1 MDCPFDRLTN
11 KVFLLSNFKT
21 HPSMKT
27 KSIIFALLFM
37 VNFAFGQE
45 NYLWPVA
52 LSLDKKAGDDILYRP
67 QDYIGVADGL
77 TQAELNFDRLIIGAP
92 LWTPVLCPVDG
103 KITHAS
109 IGYSNSFSCSV
120 DVFNQQTGN
129 FEQDSLLFVEW
140 GMSPEKI
147 RYLNTWVSIRVSD
160 GREVHVSGMRPLR
173 LFKTGETVH
182 RGDVLGTVGYYYK
195 RIKKPCVVV
204 SISKNSK
211 ADDPMTPFGLKTTFI
226 PPKVNNKTQL
236 TREEAQ
242 ADIDGMITALEDAFP
257 GLYDYTPKEE
267 FDTYIKNRMAAI
279 GETISRSDFEV
290 LVFKLLGKIHDS
302 HTAII
307 SEPKVTS
314 ASGLPSSVCLGWFN
328 DTLRVWRTV
337 PRYKDYLGKPVVSVN
352 GIPADS
358 LKDMVLEYATY
369 SDGYVKSYGDYV
381 LLYGMDNYY
390 CDQIAKDANFM
401 VTFADGET
409 KRFEQ
414 MKPKDPYREPQ
425 WLEYQYR
432 HFHANEKTH
441 FDFEKLSDT
450 VAYLAL
456 HTFELDNLEQ
466 DELKG
471 IFVNL
476 VADSIP
482 NLILDLR
489 FNHGG
494 PEASVEGIYAYLAQK
509 PFCTSLRKI
518 VNKKG
523 GYQCFGS
530 CPVDGDQED
539 FYPDYELLPNGEG
552 FVKDVPEWRE
562 PDSLVNYK
570 GRLYLLT
577 NETSFSASTC
587 FAGWVKKQNR
597 GVIVGRETGSAY
609 HQMKAENFT
618 QYLLSN
624 SDIAIQIPTI
634 KVVFDTVVNERFPY
648 GRGVLPD
655 YPVNFTPEE
664 LSFVHG
670 DSILNYTLQLIQD
683 GKYIYYV
690 EPEPETPS
698 VEEDARPFRWWW
710 VAVGV
715 VALAVIVGV
724 GWKRKKKGED
734 IVKTSRQE

>member
-1 MDCPFDRLTN
+1 
-11 KVFLLSNFKT
+11 
-21 HPSMKT
+21 MKT
-27 KSIIFALLFM
+27 KAIIIALLLM
-37 VNFAFGQE
+37 GNFAFAQD
-45 NYLWPVA
+45 NYLWPIPG
-52 LSLDKKAGDDILYRP
+52 KQAGEGILFRP
-67 QDYIGVADGL
+67 QDYIGVAEAQ
-77 TQAELNFDRLIIGAP
+77 TQAELNFGDLIIGAP
-92 LWTPVLCPVDG
+92 LGTPVLCPVDG
-103 KITHAS
+103 KIHSALL
-109 IGYSNSFSCSV
+109 GYRNSWSCSLISF
-120 DVFNQQTGN
+120 DQQTGN
-129 FEQDSLLFVEW
+129 YEQDSLLFLEW
-140 GMSPEKI
+140 DNMTQEKI
-147 RYLNTWVSIRVSD
+147 HNTTLWVGIKTADGKTVWIDGIR
-160 GREVHVSGMRPLR
+160 PTR
-173 LFKTGETVH
+173 LFKTGEPIH
-182 RGDVLGTVGYYYK
+182 RGDTLGTIGFVYK
-195 RIKKPCVVV
+195 KIKQPCISV
-204 SISKNSK
+204 SISKNSQ
-211 ADDPMTPFGLKTTFI
+211 AVDPMTPFGLKTTFI

-236 TREEAQ
+236 THEEAQ
-242 ADIDGMITALEDAFP
+242 VDIDSMMLALEDAFP

-267 FDTYIKNRMAAI
+267 FDTYIKNKMAAI

-290 LVFKLLGKIHDS
+290 LVFKLIGKIHDS

-307 SEPKVTS
+307 SAPKVTGT
-314 ASGLPSSVCLGWFN
+314 SGLPSSVCLGWFN
-328 DTLRVWRTV
+328 DTLQVWRTV

-352 GIPADS
+352 DIPADS
-358 LKDMVLEYATY
+358 LKAMVLEYATY

-390 CDQIAKDANFM
+390 CDQIAKDANLM

-414 MKPKDPYREPQ
+414 MNPKDPYREPQ

-432 HFHANEKTH
+432 HFHANEKMH
-441 FDFEKLSDT
+441 FEYEKLSDT
-450 VAYLAL
+450 IAYLAL
-456 HTFELDNLEQ
+456 HTFELDDLEMEQ
-466 DELKG
+466 LTE
-471 IFVNL
+471 IFTNL
-476 VADSIP
+476 VADRIP

-509 PFCTSLRKI
+509 PFCTNLRKI
-518 VNKKG
+518 VNKKN
-523 GYQCFGS
+523 GYACVGS
-530 CPVDGDQED
+530 CPVDDDED
-539 FYPDYELLPNGEG
+539 GPFADYEPLPNGEG
-552 FVKDVPEWRE
+552 FVKDEPEWRE

-618 QYLLSN
+618 QYVLPN

-664 LSFVHG
+664 ISYAHG
-670 DSILNYTLQLIQD
+670 HSILNYTLQLIRE

-690 EPEPETPS
+690 EPEPES
-698 VEEDARPFRWWW
+698 SSIEEDARPFRWWW
-710 VAVGV
+710 VAIGV
-715 VALAVIVGV
+715 AALAGIIALV
-724 GWKRKKKGED
+724 RKYSLSLSQRKDKGE
-734 IVKTSRQE
+734 QL

>member
-1 MDCPFDRLTN
+1 MKARNLITAF
-11 KVFLLSNFKT
+11 FLFL
-21 HPSMKT
+21 
-27 KSIIFALLFM
+27 AY
-37 VNFAFGQE
+37 NFAIGQE
-45 NYLWPVA
+45 NYLWPIPG
-52 LSLDKKAGDDILYRP
+52 KQAGEGILYRP
-67 QDYIGVADGL
+67 QDYIGVADAR
-77 TQAELNFDRLIIGAP
+77 TQAELNFGDLIIGAP
-92 LWTPVLCPVDG
+92 LGTPVLCPVDG
-103 KITHAS
+103 KIHSALL
-109 IGYSNSFSCSV
+109 GYRNSWSCSYICF
-120 DVFNQQTGN
+120 DQQTGN
-129 FEQDSLLFVEW
+129 FEQDSLILLEW
-140 GMSPEKI
+140 DRMPKDKI
-147 RYLNTWVSIRVSD
+147 QYTNLTVSVQASD
-160 GREVHVSGMRPLR
+160 GKTVVLDGIRSKR
-173 LFKTGETVH
+173 LFKKGEMIH
-182 RGDVLGTVGYYYK
+182 RGDTLGTVGFLYK
-195 RIKKPCVVV
+195 KIKQPC
-204 SISKNSK
+204 ISVHVAKNSK
-211 ADDPMTPFGLKTTFI
+211 HVDPMTPFGLKTTFI

-242 ADIDGMITALEDAFP
+242 ADIDGMMAALEDAFP

-279 GETISRSDFEV
+279 SETISRSDFEV
-290 LVFKLLGKIHDS
+290 LIFKLLGKIHDS

-358 LKDMVLEYATY
+358 LKAMVLEYATY

-390 CDQIAKDANFM
+390 CDQITKDANFM

-432 HFHANEKTH
+432 QFHANEKTH

-456 HTFELDNLEQ
+456 HTFELDDLEMEQINEIFANL
-466 DELKG
+466 
-471 IFVNL
+471 I
-476 VADSIP
+476 ADSIP
-482 NLILDLR
+482 DLILDLR

-655 YPVNFTPEE
+655 YSVNFTPEE
-664 LSFVHG
+664 LSYVHG
-670 DSILNYTLQLIQD
+670 DSILNYTLQLIRD

-698 VEEDARPFRWWW
+698 VEEDARSFRWWW
-710 VAVGV
+710 VAIV
-715 VALAVIVGV
+715 VAALIVIIAPIL
-724 GWKRKKKGED
+724 KRKPK
-734 IVKTSRQE
+734 R

>member
-1 MDCPFDRLTN
+1 MRKRFQFFIL
-11 KVFLLSNFKT
+11 
-21 HPSMKT
+21 
-27 KSIIFALLFM
+27 LLFTS
-37 VNFAFGQE
+37 NFAFAQDTF
-45 NYLWPVA
+45 LWPIPN
-52 LSLDKKAGDDILYRP
+52 KKTGEGILYRP
-67 QDYIGVADGL
+67 QDYIGVADGV
-77 TQAELNFDRLIIGAP
+77 TQAELNFGELVIGAP
-92 LWTPVLCPVDG
+92 LGTPVLCPVDG
-103 KITHAS
+103 KISSALL
-109 IGYSNSFSCSV
+109 GYRNSWSCSLIC
-120 DVFNQQTGN
+120 FSQQTGN
-129 FEQDSLLFVEW
+129 YEQDSLLFLEW
-140 GMSPEKI
+140 DNMTQEKI
-147 RYLNTWVSIRVSD
+147 HNTSLTIGVQTSD
-160 GREVHVSGMRPLR
+160 GKTVWIGGIRPTR
-173 LFKTGETVH
+173 LFKTGEKIH
-182 RGDVLGTVGYYYK
+182 RGDTLGTVGYLYK
-195 RIKKPCVVV
+195 KIKQPCVCI

-226 PPKVNNKTQL
+226 PPKANNKTQL
-236 TREEAQ
+236 THEEAQ
-242 ADIDGMITALEDAFP
+242 VDIDSMMLALEDAFP
-257 GLYDYTPKEE
+257 GLYDYTSKEE

-307 SEPKVTS
+307 SEPKVTGT
-314 ASGLPSSVCLGWFN
+314 SGLPSSVCLGWFN

-337 PRYKDYLGKPVVSVN
+337 PRYKDYLGKTVVSVN

-358 LKDMVLEYATY
+358 LKNILLEYAAF

-381 LLYGMDNYY
+381 LLYGVDTYY
-390 CDQIAKDANFM
+390 CCQIAKDANLM

-414 MKPKDPYREPQ
+414 MTRKDPYREPQ
-425 WLEYQYR
+425 WMEYQYR
-432 HFHANEKTH
+432 MYHVDEKGNEKKH
-441 FDFEKLSDT
+441 FEFEKCSDT

-456 HTFELDNLEQ
+456 HTFELDDLEQ
-466 DELKG
+466 DELRG
-471 IFVNL
+471 IFADL
-476 VADSIP
+476 IADSIP

-489 FNHGG
+489 FNYGG
-494 PEASVEGIYAYLAQK
+494 PAASVEGIYSYLAPK
-509 PFCTSLRKI
+509 PFCTKMRNI

-523 GYQCFGS
+523 GFLCFGS
-530 CPVDGDQED
+530 CPVED
-539 FYPDYELLPNGEG
+539 DPDMLYAGYEPLPNGEG
-552 FVKDVPEWRE
+552 FVKDKPEWRN

-570 GRLYLLT
+570 GRLYVLT

-618 QYLLSN
+618 QYVLPN

-664 LSFVHG
+664 LSFAHG
-670 DSILNYTLQLIQD
+670 DSILNYTLQLIHE
-683 GKYIYYV
+683 GKYIYYF
-690 EPEPETPS
+690 EPEPETTS

-710 VAVGV
+710 VAIG
-715 VALAVIVGV
+715 LAVVTWLV
-724 GWKRKKKGED
+724 LVTLKRKKQR
-734 IVKTSRQE
+734 SL

>member
-1 MDCPFDRLTN
+1 MKAIRLY
-11 KVFLLSNFKT
+11 
-21 HPSMKT
+21 
-27 KSIIFALLFM
+27 ALLALVMLVFGAN
-37 VNFAFGQE
+37 VFGQE
-45 NYLWPVA
+45 TYLWPVA

-67 QDYIGVADGL
+67 QDYIGVADGV

-92 LWTPVLCPVDG
+92 FWTPVLCPVDG
-103 KITHAS
+103 TITHAN
-109 IGYSNSFSCSV
+109 IFYHNSFSCSV

-147 RYLNTWVSIRVSD
+147 RYMNTSVSIRVAD

-195 RIKKPCVVV
+195 RIKEPCVVV

-211 ADDPMTPFGLKTTFI
+211 AVDPMTPFGLKTTFI

-242 ADIDGMITALEDAFP
+242 ADIDGMMATLEDAFP

-267 FDTYIKNRMAAI
+267 FDTYIKTKMAAMDGTVDI
-279 GETISRSDFEV
+279 VDFEM
-290 LVFKLLGKIHDS
+290 LVFKTIGKIHDS
-302 HTAII
+302 HTTII
-307 SEPKVTS
+307 SEPKAKRGANRLS
-314 ASGLPSSVCLGWFN
+314 PSVCLGWFN
-328 DTLRVWRTV
+328 DTLQVWRAAAK
-337 PRYKDYLGKPVVSVN
+337 YKNYLGKKVVSVN

-358 LKDMVLEYATY
+358 LKTMVLEYVAFF
-369 SDGYVKSYGDYV
+369 DGYVKSYGDYV
-381 LLYGMDNYY
+381 LLYGMDTYY
-390 CDQIAKDANFM
+390 CNQIAKNANFT

-409 KRFEQ
+409 KHFEQ

-425 WLEYQYR
+425 WLEYQHR
-432 HFHANEKTH
+432 HFHANEKAH
-441 FDFEKLSDT
+441 FEFEKLSDT
-450 VAYLAL
+450 MAYLVL
-456 HTFELDNLEQ
+456 HTFELDDLEMEQ
-466 DELKG
+466 LTE
-471 IFVNL
+471 IFANL

-494 PEASVEGIYAYLAQK
+494 PREIAENVYSYLAQK
-509 PFCTSLRKI
+509 SFCTSLRKI

-530 CPVDGDQED
+530 CPVDANQED
-539 FYPDYELLPNGEG
+539 YYPDYKPLPNGEG
-552 FVKDVPEWRE
+552 FVKDEPEWKS

-577 NETSFSASTC
+577 NETSFSASTM

-618 QYLLSN
+618 QYILPI
-624 SDIAIQIPTI
+624 SDIAIQIPII
-634 KVVFDTVVNERFPY
+634 KTVFDTVVNERFPY

-664 LSFVHG
+664 LSFAHG
-670 DSILNYTLQLIQD
+670 DSILNYTLQLIRE

-690 EPEPETPS
+690 EPEPETSS

-710 VAVGV
+710 VTIGV
-715 VALAVIVGV
+715 AALAAIVV
-724 GWKRKKKGED
+724 VVRFTAKP
-734 IVKTSRQE
+734 SRRT

>member
-1 MDCPFDRLTN
+1 MR
-11 KVFLLSNFKT
+11 KNF
-21 HPSMKT
+21 HFF
-27 KSIIFALLFM
+27 ILLLFAC
-37 VNFAFGQE
+37 NFAIGQE
-45 NYLWPVA
+45 NYLWPIPG
-52 LSLDKKAGDDILYRP
+52 KQAGGGILYRP
-67 QDYIGVADGL
+67 QDYIGVADGV
-77 TQAELNFDRLIIGAP
+77 TQAELNFGDLIIGAP
-92 LWTPVLCPVDG
+92 LGTPVLCPVDG
-103 KITHAS
+103 KITMALL
-109 IGYSNSFSCSV
+109 GYRNSWSCSYICF
-120 DVFNQQTGN
+120 DQQTGN
-129 FEQDSLLFVEW
+129 FEQDSLILLEW
-140 GMSPEKI
+140 DRMPKDKI
-147 RYLNTWVSIRVSD
+147 QYTNLTVSVQASD
-160 GREVHVSGMRPLR
+160 GKTVVLDGIRSKR
-173 LFKTGETVH
+173 LFKKGEMIH
-182 RGDVLGTVGYYYK
+182 RGDTLGTVGFLYK
-195 RIKKPCVVV
+195 KIKQPC
-204 SISKNSK
+204 ISVHVAKNSK
-211 ADDPMTPFGLKTTFI
+211 HVDPMTPFGLKTTFI

-242 ADIDGMITALEDAFP
+242 ADIDGMMAALEDAFP
-257 GLYDYTPKEE
+257 GLYDYTPKAE
-267 FDTYIKNRMAAI
+267 FDSYIKNRMAAI
-279 GETISRSDFEV
+279 SETISRSDFEV
-290 LVFKLLGKIHDS
+290 LIFKLLGKIHDS

-307 SEPKVTS
+307 SEPKVKRG
-314 ASGLPSSVCLGWFN
+314 GLPSSVCLGWFN
-328 DTLRVWRTV
+328 DTLQVWRTV

-358 LKDMVLEYATY
+358 LKAMVLEYATY

-390 CDQIAKDANFM
+390 CDQITKDANLM

-414 MKPKDPYREPQ
+414 MKPQDPYREPQ
-425 WLEYQYR
+425 WMEYQYR
-432 HFHANEKTH
+432 HYHTDKEGNDEAH

-456 HTFELDNLEQ
+456 HTFELDDLEL
-466 DELKG
+466 DELRG
-471 IFVNL
+471 IFANL

-489 FNHGG
+489 FNYGG
-494 PEASVEGIYAYLAQK
+494 PEAVVESIYAHLAQK
-509 PFCTSLRKI
+509 PFCTNLRKI

-539 FYPDYELLPNGEG
+539 FYPDYEPLPNGKG
-552 FVKDVPEWRE
+552 FVKDEPEWRE

-570 GRLYLLT
+570 GRLYVLA

-618 QYLLSN
+618 QYLLPN

-634 KVVFDTVVNERFPY
+634 KVVFDTVVSERFPY

-690 EPEPETPS
+690 DPEPETPS
-698 VEEDARPFRWWW
+698 VDEDARPFRWWW
-710 VAVGV
+710 VAIG
-715 VALAVIVGV
+715 LAVLVVIVAPIL
-724 GWKRKKKGED
+724 KRKPK
-734 IVKTSRQE
+734 R

>member
-1 MDCPFDRLTN
+1 
-11 KVFLLSNFKT
+11 
-21 HPSMKT
+21 MKA
-27 KSIIFALLFM
+27 IRYYALLALLLMIFGGK
-37 VNFAFGQE
+37 AFGQE
-45 NYLWPVA
+45 NYLWPIPEKQ
-52 LSLDKKAGDDILYRP
+52 DGEGILYRP
-67 QDYIGVADGL
+67 QDYIGVADAQ
-77 TQAELNFDRLIIGAP
+77 TQAELNFDHLVIGAP
-92 LWTPVLCPVDG
+92 LGTPVLCPVDG
-103 KITHAS
+103 TIRSATL
-109 IGYSNSFSCSV
+109 GYRNSWSCSSV
-120 DVFNQQTGN
+120 GFAQQTGN
-129 FEQDSLLFVEW
+129 YEQDSLIFLDWEMTQEQIHNTSLSIGVKTTDGKVVWIE
-140 GMSPEKI
+140 GI
-147 RYLNTWVSIRVSD
+147 RST
-160 GREVHVSGMRPLR
+160 R
-173 LFKTGETVH
+173 LFKTGEPIH
-182 RGDVLGTVGYYYK
+182 RGDTLGTVGYLYK
-195 RIKKPCVVV
+195 KIKQPCIGIV
-204 SISKNSK
+204 ISKDSK
-211 ADDPMTPFGLKTTFI
+211 PVDPMTPFGLKTTFV
-226 PPKVNNKTQL
+226 PAKVNNKTQL

-242 ADIDGMITALEDAFP
+242 ADIDGMMAALEDAFP

-290 LVFKLLGKIHDS
+290 LIFKLLGKIHDS

-307 SEPKVTS
+307 SAPKVTGT
-314 ASGLPSSVCLGWFN
+314 SGLPSSVCLGWFN
-328 DTLRVWRTV
+328 DTLQVWRTV
-337 PRYKDYLGKPVVSVN
+337 PRYKDYLGKPVVLVN

-358 LKDMVLEYATY
+358 LRNILLEYAAF

-381 LLYGMDNYY
+381 LLYGVDTYY
-390 CDQIAKDANFM
+390 CRQIAKDANLM

-414 MKPKDPYREPQ
+414 MTRKDPNREPQ
-425 WLEYQYR
+425 WMEYQYR
-432 HFHANEKTH
+432 HYHVDEKGNEEKH
-441 FDFEKLSDT
+441 FEFENRSDT

-456 HTFELDNLEQ
+456 HTFELDDLEMEQ
-466 DELKG
+466 INE
-471 IFVNL
+471 IFADL
-476 VADSIP
+476 IADSIS

-489 FNHGG
+489 FNYGG
-494 PEASVEGIYAYLAQK
+494 PEASVEGIYAHLAQK

-530 CPVDGDQED
+530 CPVDADQED
-539 FYPDYELLPNGEG
+539 VYPDYEPLPNGEG
-552 FVKDVPEWRE
+552 FVKDEPEWKS

-609 HQMKAENFT
+609 HQMKAENFK
-618 QYLLSN
+618 QYLLPN

-664 LSFVHG
+664 LSFAHG
-670 DSILNYTLQLIQD
+670 DSILNYTLQLIRD

-690 EPEPETPS
+690 EPEPETLT
-698 VEEDARPFRWWW
+698 VEEEKPSNWWIW
-710 VAVGV
+710 VLVGV
-715 VALAVIVGV
+715 AMVALSIGV
-724 GWKRKKKGED
+724 VFLKRKA
-734 IVKTSRQE
+734 

>member
-1 MDCPFDRLTN
+1 
-11 KVFLLSNFKT
+11 
-21 HPSMKT
+21 MKT
-27 KSIIFALLFM
+27 ISIIFALLLM
-37 VNFAFGQE
+37 GNFAIGQE
-45 NYLWPVA
+45 NYLWPIPG
-52 LSLDKKAGDDILYRP
+52 KQAGEGILYRP
-67 QDYIGVADGL
+67 QDYIGVADAR
-77 TQAELNFDRLIIGAP
+77 TQAELNFGDLIIGAP
-92 LWTPVLCPVDG
+92 LGTPVLCPVDG
-103 KITHAS
+103 KIHSALL
-109 IGYSNSFSCSV
+109 GYRNSWSCSYICF
-120 DVFNQQTGN
+120 DQQTGN
-129 FEQDSLLFVEW
+129 FEQDSLILLEW
-140 GMSPEKI
+140 DRMPKDKI
-147 RYLNTWVSIRVSD
+147 QYTNLTVSVQASD
-160 GREVHVSGMRPLR
+160 GKTVVLDGIRSKR
-173 LFKTGETVH
+173 LFKKGEMIH
-182 RGDVLGTVGYYYK
+182 RGDTLGTVGFLYK
-195 RIKKPCVVV
+195 KIKQPC
-204 SISKNSK
+204 ISVHVAKNSK
-211 ADDPMTPFGLKTTFI
+211 HVDPMTPFGLKTTFI

-242 ADIDGMITALEDAFP
+242 ADIDGMMAALEDAFP
-257 GLYDYTPKEE
+257 GLYDYTPKAE

-279 GETISRSDFEV
+279 SETISRSDFEV
-290 LVFKLLGKIHDS
+290 LIFKLLGKIHDS

-307 SEPKVTS
+307 SAPKVKRG
-314 ASGLPSSVCLGWFN
+314 GLPSSVCLGWFN
-328 DTLRVWRTV
+328 DTLQVWRTV

-358 LKDMVLEYATY
+358 LKAMVLEYATY

-390 CDQIAKDANFM
+390 CDQIAKDANLM

-409 KRFEQ
+409 MHFEQ

-425 WLEYQYR
+425 WMEYQYR
-432 HFHANEKTH
+432 LYHVDENGNEKKH
-441 FDFEKLSDT
+441 FEFEKPSDT

-456 HTFELDNLEQ
+456 HTFELDDLEQ
-466 DELKG
+466 DELRG

-509 PFCTSLRKI
+509 PFCTNLRKI

-539 FYPDYELLPNGEG
+539 FYPDYELLPSGEG
-552 FVKDVPEWRE
+552 FVKDEPEWRE

-618 QYLLSN
+618 QYLLPN

-690 EPEPETPS
+690 DPEPETPS
-698 VEEDARPFRWWW
+698 VDEDARPFRWWW
-710 VAVGV
+710 VAIG
-715 VALAVIVGV
+715 LAVLVVIVAPIL
-724 GWKRKKKGED
+724 KRKPK
-734 IVKTSRQE
+734 R

>member
-1 MDCPFDRLTN
+1 
-11 KVFLLSNFKT
+11 
-21 HPSMKT
+21 MKT
-27 KSIIFALLFM
+27 KSIIIALLLM
-37 VNFAFGQE
+37 GNFAFAQE
-45 NYLWPVA
+45 TYLWPVA

-67 QDYIGVADGL
+67 QDYIGVADGA

-92 LWTPVLCPVDG
+92 FWTPVLSPVDG
-103 KITHAS
+103 TITHAN
-109 IGYSNSFSCSV
+109 IFYHNSFCCV

-129 FEQDSLLFVEW
+129 FEQDSLLFIER
-140 GMSPEKI
+140 GISPEKI
-147 RYLNTWVSIRVSD
+147 RYMNTSVSIRVAD
-160 GREVHVSGMRPLR
+160 GQEVHVSGMRPLR

-195 RIKKPCVVV
+195 RIKEPCVVV

-211 ADDPMTPFGLKTTFI
+211 AVDPMTPFGLKTTFI

-242 ADIDGMITALEDAFP
+242 ADIDGMMAALEDAFP
-257 GLYDYTPKEE
+257 GLYDYTTKEE
-267 FDTYIKNRMAAI
+267 FDTYIKNRMAEI

-307 SEPKVTS
+307 STPKVKRG
-314 ASGLPSSVCLGWFN
+314 GLPSSVCLGWFN

-337 PRYKDYLGKPVVSVN
+337 SRYNNYLGKTVVSVN

-358 LKDMVLEYATY
+358 LKAMVLEYATY

-390 CDQIAKDANFM
+390 CDQIAKDANLT

-409 KRFEQ
+409 KQFEQ

-432 HFHANEKTH
+432 HYHTDMEGNEEAH
-441 FDFEKLSDT
+441 FDFEKLTDT

-456 HTFELDNLEQ
+456 HTFELDDLEMEQINETFANL
-466 DELKG
+466 
-471 IFVNL
+471 I
-476 VADSIP
+476 ADSIP

-494 PEASVEGIYAYLAQK
+494 PSTLVEGIYAYLAQK
-509 PFCTSLRKI
+509 PFCTNLRKI
-518 VNKKG
+518 VNKKN
-523 GYQCFGS
+523 GYACVGS
-530 CPVDGDQED
+530 CPVNDDEDGP
-539 FYPDYELLPNGEG
+539 FVDYEPLLNGEG
-552 FVKDVPEWRE
+552 FVKDKPEWRE

-570 GRLYLLT
+570 GRLYVLT

-587 FAGWVKKQNR
+587 FAGWVKMQNR

-618 QYLLSN
+618 QYILPN

-664 LSFVHG
+664 LSYAHG
-670 DSILNYTLQLIQD
+670 DSILNYTLQLIRD

-690 EPEPETPS
+690 EPEPETLA
-698 VEEDARPFRWWW
+698 VEEEKPSNWWIW
-710 VAVGV
+710 VSVGV
-715 VALAVIVGV
+715 AALATIAGMI
-724 GWKRKKKGED
+724 WMRKPNH
-734 IVKTSRQE
+734 

>member
-456 HTFELDNLEQ
+456 HTFELDDLEMEQIDEIFANL
-466 DELKG
+466 
-471 IFVNL
+471 I
-476 VADSIP
+476 ADSIP
-482 NLILDLR
+482 NLILDIR
-489 FNHGG
+489 FNYGG
-494 PEASVEGIYAYLAQK
+494 PEATVEGVYVHLAQK

-530 CPVDGDQED
+530 CPVDADQED
-539 FYPDYELLPNGEG
+539 VYPDYEPLPNGEG
-552 FVKDVPEWRE
+552 FVKDEPEWRE

-570 GRLYLLT
+570 GRLYVLA

-618 QYLLSN
+618 QYILPN

-634 KVVFDTVVNERFPY
+634 KIVFDTVVNDRFPY

-664 LSFVHG
+664 LSFAHG
-670 DSILNYTLQLIQD
+670 DSILNYTLQLIRD
-683 GKYIYYV
+683 DKYIYYV
-690 EPEPETPS
+690 EPESETSS

>member
-1 MDCPFDRLTN
+1 MR
-11 KVFLLSNFKT
+11 KNFQ
-21 HPSMKT
+21 
-27 KSIIFALLFM
+27 IFILLLFAS
-37 VNFAFGQE
+37 NFAFAQSTF
-45 NYLWPVA
+45 LWPIPN
-52 LSLDKKAGDDILYRP
+52 KKAGDDILYRP
-67 QDYIGVADGL
+67 QDYIGVADGV
-77 TQAELNFDRLIIGAP
+77 TQAELNFGNLVIGAP
-92 LWTPVLCPVDG
+92 LGTPVLCPVDG
-103 KITHAS
+103 KISSALL
-109 IGYSNSFSCSV
+109 GYRNSWSCSLIC
-120 DVFNQQTGN
+120 FGQQTGN
-129 FEQDSLLFVEW
+129 FEQDSLLFLEW
-140 GMSPEKI
+140 DNMTQEKI
-147 RYLNTWVSIRVSD
+147 HNTCLCVSVKISD
-160 GREVHVSGMRPLR
+160 GRVVHIDGIRPTR
-173 LFKTGETVH
+173 LFKTGEMLH
-182 RGDVLGTVGYYYK
+182 RGDTLGTVGYLYK
-195 RIKKPCVVV
+195 KIKQPCIGI

-226 PPKVNNKTQL
+226 PPKANNKTQL
-236 TREEAQ
+236 THDEAQ
-242 ADIDGMITALEDAFP
+242 ADIDGMMAALEDAFP

-267 FDTYIKNRMAAI
+267 FDTYIKNKMAAI

-290 LVFKLLGKIHDS
+290 LVFKMLGKIHDS

-307 SEPKVTS
+307 SEPKVTGG
-314 ASGLPSSVCLGWFN
+314 ANGMPSSVCLGWFN
-328 DTLRVWRTV
+328 DTLQVWRTV

-358 LKDMVLEYATY
+358 LKNTLLEYASF

-381 LLYGMDNYY
+381 LLYGVDNYY
-390 CDQIAKDANFM
+390 CGQIAKDYNIT

-414 MKPKDPYREPQ
+414 MKRNDPNREPK
-425 WLEYQYR
+425 WMEYQYR
-432 HFHANEKTH
+432 HYHINENGKEEKH
-441 FDFEKLSDT
+441 FEFEKYSDT

-456 HTFELDNLEQ
+456 HTFELDDVELEQ
-466 DELKG
+466 ITE
-471 IFVNL
+471 IFANL

-494 PEASVEGIYAYLAQK
+494 PEASVEGIYSYLAQK

-518 VNKKG
+518 VNKKN
-523 GYQCFGS
+523 GYACFGS
-530 CPVDGDQED
+530 CPVDED
-539 FYPDYELLPNGEG
+539 EDSPFADYEPLPNGDG
-552 FVKDVPEWRE
+552 FVKDEPQWRA
-562 PDSLVNYK
+562 PDSLINYK
-570 GRLYLLT
+570 GRLYVLT

-618 QYLLSN
+618 QYQLSN
-624 SDIAIQIPTI
+624 SDITIQIPMI

-670 DSILNYTLQLIQD
+670 DSILNYTLQLIRD

-690 EPEPETPS
+690 EPEPETSS
-698 VEEDARPFRWWW
+698 VEVDARPFRWWW
-710 VAVGV
+710 VAIGV
-715 VALAVIVGV
+715 AAIGLAAGLV
-724 GWKRKKKGED
+724 WKHKA
-734 IVKTSRQE
+734 

>member
-1 MDCPFDRLTN
+1 
-11 KVFLLSNFKT
+11 
-21 HPSMKT
+21 MKT
-27 KSIIFALLFM
+27 KAIIIALLLIS
-37 VNFAFGQE
+37 NFAIGQE
-45 NYLWPVA
+45 NYLWPIPG
-52 LSLDKKAGDDILYRP
+52 KQAGEGILYRP
-67 QDYIGVADGL
+67 QDYIGVADGV
-77 TQAELNFDRLIIGAP
+77 TQAELNFGDLIIAAP
-92 LWTPVLCPVDG
+92 LGTPVLCPVDG
-103 KITHAS
+103 KIHSALL
-109 IGYSNSFSCSV
+109 GYRNSWSCSLIS
-120 DVFNQQTGN
+120 FAQQTGN
-129 FEQDSLLFVEW
+129 YEQDSLLFLEW
-140 GMSPEKI
+140 DNMTQEKI
-147 RYLNTWVSIRVSD
+147 HNTTLWVGIKTADGKTVWIDGIRST
-160 GREVHVSGMRPLR
+160 R
-173 LFKTGETVH
+173 LFKTGEPIH
-182 RGDVLGTVGYYYK
+182 RGDTLGTVGYVYK
-195 RIKKPCVVV
+195 RIKQPCISV

-211 ADDPMTPFGLKTTFI
+211 AVDPMTPFGLKTTFI
-226 PPKVNNKTQL
+226 PPKENNKTQL
-236 TREEAQ
+236 THEEAQ
-242 ADIDGMITALEDAFP
+242 ADIDGMMAALEDAFP
-257 GLYDYTPKEE
+257 GLYDYTPKVE

-307 SEPKVTS
+307 SESKMKKSTNRQS
-314 ASGLPSSVCLGWFN
+314 SSVCLGWFN
-328 DTLRVWRTV
+328 DTLQVWRTV
-337 PRYKDYLGKPVVSVN
+337 PRYKDYLGKPVILVN

-358 LKDMVLEYATY
+358 LRNILLEYAAF

-381 LLYGMDNYY
+381 LLYGVDTYY
-390 CDQIAKDANFM
+390 CRQIAKDANLV

-414 MKPKDPYREPQ
+414 MNPKDPYREPQ

-432 HFHANEKTH
+432 HFHANEKMH
-441 FDFEKLSDT
+441 FEYEKLSDT
-450 VAYLAL
+450 IAYLAL
-456 HTFELDNLEQ
+456 HTFELDDLEMEQ
-466 DELKG
+466 LTE
-471 IFVNL
+471 IFTNL
-476 VADSIP
+476 VADRIP

-509 PFCTSLRKI
+509 PFCTNLRKI
-518 VNKKG
+518 VNKKN
-523 GYQCFGS
+523 GYACVGS
-530 CPVDGDQED
+530 CPVDDDED
-539 FYPDYELLPNGEG
+539 SPFADYEPLPNGEG
-552 FVKDVPEWRE
+552 FVKDEPEWRE
-562 PDSLVNYK
+562 PDSLISYK

-618 QYLLSN
+618 QYILPN

-664 LSFVHG
+664 LSYAHG
-670 DSILNYTLQLIQD
+670 DSILNYTLQLIRD

-690 EPEPETPS
+690 EPEPETSS

-710 VAVGV
+710 VAIGV
-715 VALAVIVGV
+715 AALAGVIALV
-724 GWKRKKKGED
+724 RKKSLSLSLRKDKEE
-734 IVKTSRQE
+734 QP